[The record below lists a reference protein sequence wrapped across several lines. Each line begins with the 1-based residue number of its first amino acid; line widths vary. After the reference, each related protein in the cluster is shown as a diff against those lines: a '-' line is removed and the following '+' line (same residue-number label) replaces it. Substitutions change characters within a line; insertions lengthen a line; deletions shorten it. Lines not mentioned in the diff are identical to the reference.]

1 MVGSAFRDLS
11 IYPFLVDLEDFLE
24 KEGLPRNIEDLLASR
39 YLEEGFKRVLE
50 DIEDRIDHEERRD
63 YIERILSFYI
73 GILLISMTNDRRIY
87 RKFSEAEAE
96 RVYRHLLKSPPT
108 DVLSILSLMGYKVE
122 RTQEGE
128 LCVAI
133 DIDRSSYE
141 LRYRCY
147 SYKISLPDYLRIL
160 TITGVQD
167 PEYRLANRPV
177 SSGYVYIESKDM
189 LARICSLLARIR
201 IEGMLKPR
209 PVHEDAKAYI
219 DDIVKR
225 ARDRLGIRETQE
237 VREEGKQSIDRYS
250 WFEHVVY
257 RGLPDGR
264 KRFILYVLTPYLA
277 TVLKLEE
284 DEALKVTKEFLDNSC
299 RNYGSC
305 GKVYDSWI
313 RSAFRGAKQKGIKP
327 ARLEKLDE
335 ELRKIIEEILSR
347 EA

>member
-1 MVGSAFRDLS
+1 
-11 IYPFLVDLEDFLE
+11 
-24 KEGLPRNIEDLLASR
+24 
-39 YLEEGFKRVLE
+39 
-50 DIEDRIDHEERRD
+50 
-63 YIERILSFYI
+63 
-73 GILLISMTNDRRIY
+73 
-87 RKFSEAEAE
+87 
-96 RVYRHLLKSPPT
+96 
-108 DVLSILSLMGYKVE
+108 
-122 RTQEGE
+122 
-128 LCVAI
+128 
-133 DIDRSSYE
+133 
-141 LRYRCY
+141 
-147 SYKISLPDYLRIL
+147 
-160 TITGVQD
+160 
-167 PEYRLANRPV
+167 V

-250 WFEHVVY
+250 WIEHVVS

>member
-167 PEYRLANRPV
+167 I
-177 SSGYVYIESKDM
+177 G
-189 LARICSLLARIR
+189 LLTD
-201 IEGMLKPR
+201 L
-209 PVHEDAKAYI
+209 
-219 DDIVKR
+219 
-225 ARDRLGIRETQE
+225 
-237 VREEGKQSIDRYS
+237 
-250 WFEHVVY
+250 
-257 RGLPDGR
+257 
-264 KRFILYVLTPYLA
+264 
-277 TVLKLEE
+277 
-284 DEALKVTKEFLDNSC
+284 
-299 RNYGSC
+299 
-305 GKVYDSWI
+305 
-313 RSAFRGAKQKGIKP
+313 
-327 ARLEKLDE
+327 
-335 ELRKIIEEILSR
+335 
-347 EA
+347 